1 MNRLKFLDPY
11 PEGNPTVLLL
21 HGLGAN
27 GSSWMLQFDPLA
39 SAGFRPLAP
48 DTPGFG
54 KSPYDGKGWSIRRVA
69 ADMAGLLTEL
79 RAGPANIVGISMGGT
94 IAQQIA
100 LDFPH
105 LVEKLVL
112 VNTFAVLRPT
122 KLSGW
127 FYFLQRFILVHTLG
141 LPTQAKFVAQRI
153 FPGPDQEVLRQMLV
167 DQITQADPRAYRAAM
182 RALGTFNSIKR
193 ISGIKAPTLVITGE
207 NDSTV
212 QPAHQR
218 ILASKILGARQIII
232 PGAGHAVS
240 VDQPETFNREIL
252 TFLAHQ

>member
-1 MNRLKFLDPY
+1 MNRLNFLDPH
-11 PEGNPTVLLL
+11 PEGNPSVLLL

-39 SAGFRPLAP
+39 NAGFRPLAP
-48 DTPGFG
+48 DAPGFG
-54 KSPYDGKGWSIRRVA
+54 KSFYDGKGWSIRRVA
-69 ADMAGLLTEL
+69 ADMAGLLTDL
-79 RAGPANIVGISMGGT
+79 RRGPAHVVGISMGGT

-105 LVEKLVL
+105 LVDKLVL
-112 VNTFAVLRPT
+112 VNTYAVLRPS

-127 FYFLQRFILVHTLG
+127 SYFIQRFILVHSLG

-153 FPGPDQEVLRQMLV
+153 FPGPEQEVLRQMLI

-193 ISGIKAPTLVITGE
+193 ISGIKAATLVVTGE

-218 ILASKILGARQIII
+218 VLASKIPGARQIII
-232 PGAGHAVS
+232 EGAGHAVS
-240 VDQPETFNREIL
+240 VDQPEAFNREL
-252 TFLAHQ
+252 LAFLAHR